1 MAYQNFRASFSVG
14 FFVMRHLTSL
24 LRRLT
29 AVTFLVTYL
38 GVFAGQAFCT
48 GTGDP
53 FAESGRAACCL
64 GTSCADMGQLA
75 AKDKDAKSP
84 DCNKRGI
91 ARLLAAQDAPQGQS
105 LLFAAP
111 ALLPDMTVL
120 LPAPRFV
127 RWSRTEKVALVPTRQ
142 LPPKIP
148 DIRIFLHSLTV

>member
-1 MAYQNFRASFSVG
+1 
-14 FFVMRHLTSL
+14 MRHLTSL

-38 GVFAGQAFCT
+38 GVFAGQAFCI

-53 FAESGRAACCL
+53 FAESGRAACCV
-64 GTSCADMGQLA
+64 GNTT
-75 AKDKDAKSP
+75 AKGKDAKSP

-91 ARLLAAQDAPQGQS
+91 ARLLAAQDAPQAHS
-105 LLFAAP
+105 FLIAAP
-111 ALLPDMTVL
+111 ALLPDMAVF
-120 LPAPRFV
+120 LPSPRFV
-127 RWSRTEKVALVPTRQ
+127 RWSRTQKVALVPTRY